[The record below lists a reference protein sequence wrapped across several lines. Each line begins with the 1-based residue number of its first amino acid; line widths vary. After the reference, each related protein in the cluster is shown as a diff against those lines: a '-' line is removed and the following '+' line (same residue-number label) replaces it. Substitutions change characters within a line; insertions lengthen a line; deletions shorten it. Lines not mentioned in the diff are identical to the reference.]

1 MRPNPSLSSNVMHKY
16 PISPA
21 TAVCW
26 VAFVVLCFGVATMG
40 WVIIEH
46 QLTLWGRLV
55 CPEDWWRSSPG
66 VCAFPPVSISILA
79 IGYGIVSML
88 LLATAILVAPS
99 HKLKTCTLLFVALV
113 LWPVYTNS
121 VRHSNCC

>member
-1 MRPNPSLSSNVMHKY
+1 
-16 PISPA
+16 
-21 TAVCW
+21 
-26 VAFVVLCFGVATMG
+26 MG

-55 CPEDWWRSSPG
+55 CPEDGWRSSPG

-113 LWPVYTNS
+113 LWPVYTLIFKHFSWVALASLCAVTGIAICFSLGAFAMDNPS
-121 VRHSNCC
+121 FKRDA